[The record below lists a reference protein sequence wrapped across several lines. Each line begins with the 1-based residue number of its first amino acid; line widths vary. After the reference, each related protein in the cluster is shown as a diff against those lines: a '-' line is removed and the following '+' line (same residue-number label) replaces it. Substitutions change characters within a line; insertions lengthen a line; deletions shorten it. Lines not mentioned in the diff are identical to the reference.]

1 MGLSISH
8 YNGSNPSRK
17 HGHQRFQHLTNPP
30 NVTGNISSGSGSD
43 SEHGASSNPNQPF
56 SSQHHQ
62 HHQHHPQQIQHQTT
76 LTVSNIDRVTKS
88 TQRRPNVV
96 NLEEDTDD
104 IKVSNRMNDSQWARE
119 HLSLRH
125 NRNRS
130 MYFDAD
136 SNSSQQAKD
145 IMNNILDKLV
155 IYGYETSA
163 DIAKMQPW
171 QLRVLKKEIPQID
184 FIFMTAY
191 RMWGKPECYDYH
203 QNLAFKQYLDSAV
216 WLQYNVCLFVI
227 CYLFVSCRQ
236 NKGKSN

>member
-17 HGHQRFQHLTNPP
+17 HGRQRFQHLTNPP
-30 NVTGNISSGSGSD
+30 TVTGNLSSGSGSD
-43 SEHGASSNPNQPF
+43 SEQGASSNPNQPPH
-56 SSQHHQ
+56 S
-62 HHQHHPQQIQHQTT
+62 HHPQQIQHQTT
-76 LTVSNIDRVTKS
+76 LTVSNVARVTKS

-119 HLSLRH
+119 NLSLRH

-136 SNSSQQAKD
+136 PNSSQQAKD

-191 RMWGKPECYDYH
+191 RMWGKQEYYDDH
-203 QNLAFKQYLDSAV
+203 QNLAFRQYWDPAV
-216 WLQYNVCLFVI
+216 WLQYNVCI
-227 CYLFVSCRQ
+227 CYLLVFV
-236 NKGKSN
+236 N